1 MHTSYGPER
10 VKWSGPA
17 AFYAFVIPLA
27 GSMMIAAT
35 CLLASSAARA
45 QAVMASQPNEGNE
58 ETPGLNEILVTARKP
73 VETMQSIPESI
84 AAFGAQEISDAHIV
98 KIDDLGNLVS
108 NLNITTR
115 ADNTPDVVLRGIGSF
130 GVVSGVG
137 FYANDVQL
145 FDGQSVR
152 TEDIERI
159 EVLKG
164 PQGTLYGG
172 SNVGGAIKY
181 ITKLPTDDF
190 QAGTSVEFGNYSTQT
205 YSAFVSG
212 PLVAGLDAR
221 ASFFDSH
228 TDGYIYENP
237 DADIEPDIDTIG
249 FSRKRKVV
257 TYVSFHTSKRGL
269 QTFDSSTAAI
279 FSSLETKLPGY
290 ALDLV
295 SQNEDENKFIVMA
308 WNDRTPGAR
317 YVFDSQ
323 TGHLK
328 KLADV
333 APWLNEKELAPV
345 QPISV
350 ETSDHL
356 IVHGYLTLPLQ
367 GEGKNLPLVVN
378 VHSGPW
384 WRDRWE
390 YIAPESA
397 EVQLLANR
405 GYAVLQLNFR
415 GSIGYGRAFWKA
427 GFKEWGRKMQQDLTD
442 GVKWLIG
449 RGIVDPK
456 RIAIYGKSYGGYA
469 ALAGVTFTPELYK
482 AGIDYA
488 GESNMLT
495 YMEKFPPSTKSEMP
509 EYYAKVGNP
518 VTETSF
524 LAAVSPALH
533 AEKIKAPLFI
543 AHGDQDPIVSRTESD
558 QMVAALHGVDVEYMV
573 KAKEGHI
580 FQNEENKI
588 DFYTAIEAF
597 LAKHLRKDASPLTD
611 GQTGAIGE

>member
-1 MHTSYGPER
+1 
-10 VKWSGPA
+10 
-17 AFYAFVIPLA
+17 
-27 GSMMIAAT
+27 MIYRID
-35 CLLASSAARA
+35 S
-45 QAVMASQPNEGNE
+45 
-58 ETPGLNEILVTARKP
+58 ETPGTFHLYRVDIPTAKEPVAPVDLTPIPGMDASVIDQLDGISDTEILVSLNERNRAIYDACRVNILSPKQKDIH
-73 VETMQSIPESI
+73 VECRNTFN
-84 AAFGAQEISDAHIV
+84 A
-98 KIDDLGNLVS
+98 LGW
-108 NLNITTR
+108 I
-115 ADNTPDVVLRGIGSF
+115 ADNTGCIRAAIAKDGTDVVLFTRPDANSQFQEALRTYFTDLVIPQCYTASNDAI
-130 GVVSGVG
+130 
-137 FYANDVQL
+137 YA
-145 FDGQSVR
+145 
-152 TEDIERI
+152 I
-159 EVLKG
+159 
-164 PQGTLYGG
+164 
-172 SNVGGAIKY
+172 SNVGRDKKA
-181 ITKLPTDDF
+181 
-190 QAGTSVEFGNYSTQT
+190 
-205 YSAFVSG
+205 
-212 PLVAGLDAR
+212 LVIIDAATGKELR
-221 ASFFDSH
+221 C
-228 TDGYIYENP
+228 IYENP